1 MNAYFV
7 ISGEHRPDASL
18 VPPLEAAD
26 ITIEEVEIGQDAET
40 VIALFKD
47 RDPGFVF
54 LPPVWDDLL
63 CVKVINNI
71 ETLRTPF
78 ETIIADRQPKIPN
91 LVAAY
96 NAGLSA
102 FVELPLK
109 ADLFQQAIARC
120 RARLEKK
127 LSILVAGNRLRA
139 YEREAVPN
147 IFSSQILERDQ
158 LLSQAFMDLIQ
169 RKGPLLGGNVRLL
182 LVLSSDAQQQRFG
195 TFLKSIGIQ
204 VVTAHDMKE
213 AVLAVESDGPFA
225 LVISDNILPDGDAS
239 GLVNA
244 LRKSLKDKMPRYIVM
259 TGSPDKASDLL
270 RPESHIDDVILKPG
284 PGHGIEMIL
293 PAVISGIYQIRG

>member
-1 MNAYFV
+1 MNTYFI
-7 ISGEHRPDASL
+7 ISGQHRPDPSL
-18 VPPLEAAD
+18 AAPLEACD
-26 ITIEEVEIGQDAET
+26 ITVEEVEIGKDAET
-40 VIALFKD
+40 VAALFKD
-47 RDPGFVF
+47 RDPGFIF
-54 LPPVWDDLL
+54 LPPAWEDLL

-78 ETIIADRQPKIPN
+78 ETIIADRQPAIPN

-102 FVELPLK
+102 FVELPLN
-109 ADLFQQAIARC
+109 ADLFQQAIIRC

-139 YEREAVPN
+139 YERDAVPN

-169 RKGPLLGGNVRLL
+169 RKGPLLGNNVRLL
-182 LVLSSDAQQQRFG
+182 LVLSSEAQRQRFG
-195 TFLKSIGIQ
+195 TFLRSIGLQIA
-204 VVTAHDMKE
+204 TANDMRE
-213 AVLAVESDGPFA
+213 ALQSLDSDGPFA
-225 LVISDNILPDGDAS
+225 IVISDNILPDGDAS

-244 LRKSLKDKMPRYIVM
+244 MRKTLKDKMPRFIVM

-284 PGHGIEMIL
+284 PGHGIEMVL